1 MDWCVFRPWNY
12 INGPAYDGADIADEG
27 LPPSH
32 LLKPSYGLKP
42 AWKDSV
48 EERSAP
54 EPAPVAPTTKKY
66 WERELQWKKE
76 DRIYIKILRPT
87 TQEVVL
93 RGGSGHARFRPPR
106 LLLVFQ
112 NTADMV
118 S

>member
-1 MDWCVFRPWNY
+1 MVWCVFRPWNY

-66 WERELQWKKE
+66 WEAYGADDK
-76 DRIYIKILRPT
+76 
-87 TQEVVL
+87 
-93 RGGSGHARFRPPR
+93 
-106 LLLVFQ
+106 
-112 NTADMV
+112 TA
-118 S
+118 

>member
-32 LLKPSYGLKP
+32 LLKPSYDLKP

-66 WERELQWKKE
+66 WEVRSCLG
-76 DRIYIKILRPT
+76 YKIHD
-87 TQEVVL
+87 QESQDLVICWLVVTKVY
-93 RGGSGHARFRPPR
+93 GADDK
-106 LLLVFQ
+106 
-112 NTADMV
+112 TA
-118 S
+118 